1 MESGGGERKRNC
13 AFSRPIRK
21 RKKYTQ
27 QKRRHFLQVEPTKRT
42 VDITKTITENVGL
55 LSELPWITPNKQ

>member
-1 MESGGGERKRNC
+1 MEEKEREIALSHDPLERERN
-13 AFSRPIRK
+13 IHNK
-21 RKKYTQ
+21 
-27 QKRRHFLQVEPTKRT
+27 KRRHFLQVELTKRT